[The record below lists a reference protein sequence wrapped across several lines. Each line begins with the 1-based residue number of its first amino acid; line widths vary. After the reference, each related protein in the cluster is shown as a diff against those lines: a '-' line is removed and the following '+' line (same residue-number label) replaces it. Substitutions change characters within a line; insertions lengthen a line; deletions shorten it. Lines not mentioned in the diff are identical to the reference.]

1 MAGEPEG
8 RAEMAEMAD
17 SVPTSTDEI
26 PWTPWIVAPGS
37 GFEVRDPQ
45 GAVGLVQITPSQFL
59 VTKPFRFSDA
69 DVEQHLID
77 ELVNDGGKS
86 TSEARVAV
94 DDARSFTPSENP
106 SDLASIPR
114 YMRWFESSYGAH
126 TLAAVLH
133 DDLIVDEP
141 NGGPLG
147 SDTLSDTFFREMMR
161 AAGVPWM
168 KRWIMWAAVA
178 LRSRW
183 AAGGI
188 RRISVCVWIVLSFLG
203 ITASV
208 WAAGSVLFDWGGPDA
223 WLLAM
228 VALVLPFIAAG
239 LWGRQYFAGIVAAA
253 AALWILPAAV
263 VAGVGYVIYLGLER
277 AAKTVG
283 LR

>member
-1 MAGEPEG
+1 MV
-8 RAEMAEMAD
+8 D
-17 SVPTSTDEI
+17 SSIEETSWK
-26 PWTPWIVAPGS
+26 PWVVAPGS
-37 GFEVRDPQ
+37 GFEVRDPR
-45 GAVGLVQITPSQFL
+45 GAVGLIQINRSQFL
-59 VTKPFRFSDA
+59 VTQPFRFTDQ
-69 DVEQHLID
+69 DVEQKLLD
-77 ELVNDGGKS
+77 ELVSAGKD
-86 TSEARVAV
+86 EQQARTAL

-114 YMRWFESSYGAH
+114 FMRWFESAYGAH

-147 SDTLSDTFFREMMR
+147 SDTLSDTFFREMMK
-161 AAGVPWM
+161 AAGVPWL

-188 RRISVCVWIVLSFLG
+188 RRASVFVWILLSSAGITSFLWAVG
-203 ITASV
+203 SALLDWNGPGV
-208 WAAGSVLFDWGGPDA
+208 W
-223 WLLAM
+223 WLLSI
-228 VALVLPFIAAG
+228 ALALPFLAAV
-239 LWGRQYFAGIVAAA
+239 LWGRQYGAGIVAAA
-253 AALWILPAAV
+253 AALWILPAAA

-277 AAKTVG
+277 GAKTVG

>member
-1 MAGEPEG
+1 
-8 RAEMAEMAD
+8 MAD
-17 SVPTSTDEI
+17 PSIDDTS
-26 PWTPWIVAPGS
+26 WTPWVVAPRS
-37 GFEVRDPQ
+37 GFEVREPH
-45 GAVGLVQITPSQFL
+45 GRVGLTQINKFQFL
-59 VTKPFRFSDA
+59 VTQPFRFSDR
-69 DVEQHLID
+69 DVEQRLIG
-77 ELVNDGGKS
+77 ELVSDGKS
-86 TSEARVAV
+86 DQEARLAV
-94 DDARSFTPSENP
+94 DDARSFAPSENP

-114 YMRWFESSYGAH
+114 YMRWFESAYGAH

-147 SDTLSDTFFREMMR
+147 SDTLSDTFFREMMKS
-161 AAGVPWM
+161 AGVPWL

-188 RRISVCVWIVLSFLG
+188 RRISVFVWILLSCAG

-223 WLLAM
+223 WLLSSI
-228 VALVLPFIAAG
+228 ALVLPFVAAV
-239 LWGRQYFAGIVAAA
+239 LWGRQYGAGIVAAA

-277 AAKTVG
+277 LARSVG

>member
-1 MAGEPEG
+1 MV
-8 RAEMAEMAD
+8 D
-17 SVPTSTDEI
+17 SSIEDTSWM
-26 PWTPWIVAPGS
+26 PWVVAPTS
-37 GFEVRDPQ
+37 GFEVRDPR
-45 GAVGLVQITPSQFL
+45 GAVGLIQISRSQFL
-59 VTKPFRFSDA
+59 VTQPFRFTDSAAEQKLLEKLVSDGK
-69 DVEQHLID
+69 DEQH
-77 ELVNDGGKS
+77 
-86 TSEARVAV
+86 ARIAV

-147 SDTLSDTFFREMMR
+147 SDTLSDTFFREMMK
-161 AAGVPWM
+161 AAGVPWV

-188 RRISVCVWIVLSFLG
+188 RRVSVLVWIVLSSAG
-203 ITASV
+203 ITSLF
-208 WAAGSVLFDWGGPDA
+208 WAVGSALFDWNGPGV
-223 WLLAM
+223 WLLLSI
-228 VALVLPFIAAG
+228 ALPLPFVAAV
-239 LWGRQYFAGIVAAA
+239 LWGRQYGAGIIAAA
-253 AALWILPAAV
+253 AAVWILPAAV

-277 AAKTVG
+277 GAKTVG